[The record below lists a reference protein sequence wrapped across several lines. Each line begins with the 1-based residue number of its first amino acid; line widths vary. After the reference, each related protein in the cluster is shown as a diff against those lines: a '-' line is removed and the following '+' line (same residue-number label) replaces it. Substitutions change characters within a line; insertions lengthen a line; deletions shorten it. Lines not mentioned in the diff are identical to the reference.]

1 MARIGFEAQRIFRAK
16 KHGMDF
22 VALELLKALSKI
34 DKDNEYVVYVNE
46 GDDPCFESHDNF
58 QVIIHK
64 APYPIWEQYWL
75 PKRAKSDKLDLLHCT
90 SNTAPVWIDVPL
102 IVTLHDVIYLEKNPL
117 FAPGYTPYQR
127 FGNVYRR
134 LVVRSAIPTAN
145 RVLTVS
151 QYEVGNVLKFLPEI
165 KDRLFVLYNGV
176 GAHFRKILDSAEL
189 DIVRKKYNLPEK
201 FVMFLGNTDP
211 KKNTENTLKAYSII
225 AKETNY
231 TYKLLLGDLDKQ
243 FVKNILD
250 RNNLSD
256 LFEHIY
262 FTGYIK
268 NSDLPAIIT
277 QAELFLYP
285 SLRESFGI
293 PIIEAMA
300 CGTPVVT
307 SKVTSMPE
315 VAGDAAILADP
326 TQPNDIATAAIKLI
340 SDTALRHEVINKGY
354 ERAKLFNWENS
365 ALQLL
370 QHYKELT

>member
-34 DKDNEYVVYVNE
+34 DKENEYFVYVNE
-46 GDDPCFESHDNF
+46 GDDPCFQSHDNF
-58 QVIIHK
+58 HVIVHK
-64 APYPIWEQYWL
+64 APYPVWEQFWL
-75 PKRAKSDKLDLLHCT
+75 PKRAKADKLDLLHCT
-90 SNTAPVWIDVPL
+90 SNTAPIWLDVPL
-102 IVTLHDVIYLEKNPL
+102 MVTLHDVIYLEKYPL

-127 FGNVYRR
+127 FGNMYRR
-134 LVVRSAIPTAN
+134 WVVKTAIPQAN

-151 QYEVGNVLKFLPEI
+151 HYEVGNVLKFLPQI
-165 KDRLFVLYNGV
+165 KDRLYVLYNGV
-176 GAHFRKILDSAEL
+176 GAHFQRISDPQQLNY
-189 DIVRKKYNLPEK
+189 VRNKYHLPDK

-211 KKNTENTLKAYSII
+211 KKNTENTLKAFAII
-225 AKETNY
+225 AKKTNY
-231 TYKLLLGDLDKQ
+231 EYKLLLGDLDKE
-243 FVKNILD
+243 FVKTILD
-250 RNNLSD
+250 RNNLSA

-268 NSDLPAIIT
+268 NADLPAILS
-277 QAELFLYP
+277 QAEVFLYP

-307 SKVTSMPE
+307 SSVTSMPE
-315 VAGDAAILADP
+315 VAGDAAMLADP
-326 TQPNDIATAAIKLI
+326 AKPDDIASAALQLL
-340 SDTALRHEVINKGY
+340 SDAALRNQLIDRGL

-365 ALQLL
+365 ASQLIA
-370 QHYKELT
+370 HYRELT

>member
-22 VALELLKALSKI
+22 VALELLKALSKL
-34 DKDNEYVVYVNE
+34 DKENEYFVYVNE
-46 GDDPCFESHDNF
+46 GEDPCFQSHDNF
-58 QVIIHK
+58 QVIVHK
-64 APYPIWEQYWL
+64 APYPIWEQFWL
-75 PKRAKSDKLDLLHCT
+75 PKRAKADKLDLLHCT
-90 SNTAPVWIDVPL
+90 SNTAPIWLDVPL
-102 IVTLHDVIYLEKNPL
+102 MVTLHDVIYLEKNPL

-127 FGNVYRR
+127 FGNMYRR
-134 LVVRSAIPTAN
+134 WVVKTAIPQAN

-151 QYEVGNVLKFLPEI
+151 KYEVGNVLRFLPQI
-165 KDRLFVLYNGV
+165 KDRLHVLYNGV
-176 GAHFRKILDSAEL
+176 GAHFQKITDPQALDS
-189 DIVRKKYNLPEK
+189 VRLKYHLPEK

-211 KKNTENTLKAYSII
+211 KKNTENTLKAYALI

-231 TYKLLLGDLDKQ
+231 SYKLLLGDLDKQ

-250 RNNLSD
+250 RNNLSE
-256 LFEHIY
+256 LFNHIH

-268 NSDLPAIIT
+268 NSDLPAILS
-277 QAELFLYP
+277 QAEVFLYP

-307 SKVTSMPE
+307 SSVTSMPE
-315 VAGDAAILADP
+315 VAGDAALLADP
-326 TQPNDIATAAIKLI
+326 TKPDDIASATLRLL
-340 SDTALRHEVINKGY
+340 SDAALRSQLIEKGL

-365 ALQLL
+365 ASQLIG
-370 QHYKELT
+370 HYRELT

>member
-34 DKDNEYVVYVNE
+34 DKQNEYFVYINE
-46 GDDPCFESHDNF
+46 GEDPCFESHPNF
-58 QVIIHK
+58 KVIVHK
-64 APYPIWEQYWL
+64 APYPVWEQHWL
-75 PKRAKSDKLDLLHCT
+75 PKRAKADKLDLLHCT
-90 SNTAPVWIDVPL
+90 SNTAPIWLDVPL
-102 IVTLHDVIYLEKNPL
+102 MVTLHDVIYLEKNPL

-127 FGNVYRR
+127 FGNMYRR
-134 LVVRSAIPTAN
+134 WVVKTAIPQAN

-151 QYEVGNVLKFLPEI
+151 QYEVGNVLKFLPQI
-165 KDRLFVLYNGV
+165 KDRLHVLYNGV
-176 GAHFRKILDSAEL
+176 GAHFQKITDSL
-189 DIVRKKYNLPEK
+189 QLNTVRKKYHLPEK
-201 FVMFLGNTDP
+201 FIMFLGNTDP
-211 KKNTENTLKAYSII
+211 KKNTENTLKAYALI

-231 TYKLLLGDLDKQ
+231 SYKLLLGDLDKQ

-250 RNNLSD
+250 RNNLSE
-256 LFEHIY
+256 LFNHIH

-268 NSDLPAIIT
+268 NSDLPAILS
-277 QAELFLYP
+277 QAEVFLYP

-307 SKVTSMPE
+307 SSVTSMPE
-315 VAGDAAILADP
+315 VAGDAALLADP
-326 TQPNDIATAAIKLI
+326 TKPDDIASA
-340 SDTALRHEVINKGY
+340 ALRLLSDVALRNQLIEKGL

-365 ALQLL
+365 ASQLIS
-370 QHYKELT
+370 HYRELT